1 VDDLLIRLDGVG
13 PIQQQV
19 YEGIYSAL
27 TDGRLEAGQRL
38 PASRTWAIQLGVSRN
53 TIREA
58 TAALIAEGWLEARV
72 GAGLYV
78 RTSPQ
83 QSSSPVISSGSRLR
97 LAEWSE
103 RLPLKTFVLQDKDVD
118 VDFRPGKVSEE
129 AEQVFRRRRLGRWPL
144 DMQPGRLSEYGPPEG
159 DARLRERIAAYLR
172 QSRSVRCTGAD
183 IVITTGTHQSLDLLS
198 RLLLGPRTSFG
209 VEDPGFPVV
218 SEIVRLSGSEP
229 IPLQVDEQGVKVE
242 EIPGGIVGLYCT
254 PNHQFPLGVTLT
266 PARRR
271 ALLERA
277 AKDDFVI
284 LEDDYDCEFY
294 HGKMPSPC
302 LQSADREQRVVYL
315 GSLSKTLAPAYRL
328 GFIVA
333 PPWLLDSL
341 RRAKWIVDRQ
351 TSMLVQNSLLQF
363 MLSGDFAVHLAGMRV
378 EYKRRRAILLDAIR
392 ARLSTW
398 LTPLDSTCGLHISA
412 RVNDGYD
419 VDSLCR
425 VADEEGVGIY
435 RGATFS
441 SAGRASDMLVFGFG
455 GTPVQEIT
463 KGISLLAA
471 GWQSQITGSVYA
483 PSE

>member
-1 VDDLLIRLDGVG
+1 VG

-72 GAGLYV
+72 GSGLYV
-78 RTSPQ
+78 RTGPQ
-83 QSSSPVISSGSRLR
+83 DSSSPVISSGSRLR

-103 RLPLKTFVLQDKDVD
+103 RLPVKTFVLQDKDVD

-129 AEQVFRRRRLGRWPL
+129 AEQIFRRRRLGRWPL

-198 RLLLGPRTSFG
+198 RLLLGPGTTFG
-209 VEDPGFPVV
+209 IEDPGFPVV
-218 SEIVRLSGSEP
+218 AEIARLSGCEP
-229 IPLQVDEQGVKVE
+229 VPLQVDEQGVKVE
-242 EIPGGIVGLYCT
+242 EIPEGIVGLYCT

-266 PARRR
+266 PARRK
-271 ALLERA
+271 ALLARA
-277 AKDDFVI
+277 AKDDFFI

-302 LQSADREQRVVYL
+302 LQSADGEQRVVYL

-333 PPWLLDSL
+333 PPWLLDGL
-341 RRAKWIVDRQ
+341 KKAKWIVDRQ
-351 TSMLVQNSLLQF
+351 TSMLVQNSLLQL
-363 MLSGDFAVHLAGMRV
+363 MISGDFAVHLAGMRV
-378 EYKRRRAILLDAIR
+378 EYKRRRASLLEAIGG
-392 ARLSTW
+392 RLSTW

-412 RVNDGYD
+412 RVNAGYD
-419 VDSLCR
+419 IDSLCR

-435 RGATFS
+435 RGDTFS
-441 SAGRASDMLVFGFG
+441 SAGRASNMLVFGFG
-455 GTPVQEIT
+455 GTPVHEIT
-463 KGISLLAA
+463 KGISLLAV
-471 GWQSQITGSVYA
+471 GWQSQNHSLRLRV
-483 PSE
+483 